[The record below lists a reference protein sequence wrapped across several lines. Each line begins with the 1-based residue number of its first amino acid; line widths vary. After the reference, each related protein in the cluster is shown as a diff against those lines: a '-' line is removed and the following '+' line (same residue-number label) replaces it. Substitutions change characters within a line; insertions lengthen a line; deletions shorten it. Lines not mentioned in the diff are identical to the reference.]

1 MLKWTSAAST
11 QNNATLSIILLAK
24 PQKLPIP
31 QLGPESQIINTPK
44 LSSFD
49 SEYFEMRLEGKI

>member
-1 MLKWTSAAST
+1 MLKWTSAAPT

-24 PQKLPIP
+24 PQKLPLH
-31 QLGPESQIINTPK
+31 QLRPESQIINTPK